1 VSEHVR
7 AVPEART
14 SFPAKP
20 GSVRLARALLSSV
33 LEQAK
38 VDDDRRSDAL
48 LVASEL
54 VTNAITHASRPG
66 DQIGV
71 QYKLE
76 AGRLSIS
83 VRDAARSPSAPVSL
97 TADEQRPAGRGL
109 NIVDRFAEWSERIVD
124 GRREVRAELIL

>member
-1 VSEHVR
+1 VS
-7 AVPEART
+7 
-14 SFPAKP
+14 
-20 GSVRLARALLSSV
+20 LARALLSSL

-38 VDDDRRSDAL
+38 VGGDRRSDAL

-76 AGRLSIS
+76 AGTLRIS
-83 VRDAARSPSAPVSL
+83 VCDAARSSSAPASL

-109 NIVDRFAEWSERIVD
+109 NIVERFAEWSERIVD
-124 GRREVRAELIL
+124 GRRVVRAELPL